1 MHIQIQNRPIV
12 AAGVA
17 IAVLSILTGCG
28 TSSSPTQTSPPAA
41 STPAAST
48 PAASEK
54 ACDDVEELQS
64 SLEDLTKVKPAED
77 GVDDLRAAIDE
88 VKTDLTAAETSVS
101 DALRPSVDQVKVAF
115 GELQTAAAGLT
126 PENRRE
132 KAPQISAAMDNV
144 RTTTQSLAT
153 TLRERCPR
161 R

>member
-1 MHIQIQNRPIV
+1 MHIHLKKRPIV

-28 TSSSPTQTSPPAA
+28 TGSSPTQTSPPAA
-41 STPAAST
+41 STPAASET
-48 PAASEK
+48 

-64 SLEDLTKVKPAED
+64 SLEDLTEVKPAED

-88 VKTDLTAAETSVS
+88 VKTDLTAAESSVS
-101 DALRPSVDQVKVAF
+101 DALRPSVDQVKLAF

-126 PENRRE
+126 AENRRE
-132 KAPQISAAMDNV
+132 KAPGISAAMEKV

-153 TLRERCPR
+153 TLSERCPAR
-161 R
+161 